1 MHATALDTWAESFTA
16 FHARF
21 ADLFAR
27 SESRQQAVQY
37 VRGLLAPVER
47 KNGWQVAEAVGDAVP
62 DRMQRLLYRVAWD
75 ADAAQDRLQRYV
87 VEHFGDPDAIGVVD
101 ETSVPKKGSAS
112 VGVQR
117 QYCGALGKIENCQVA
132 TLLTY
137 ASGRGHAFLD
147 RRLFLP
153 EAWAT
158 DAQRRARAKVPP
170 AVVFQTKAQQARA
183 MLEHAWQQGVPMRWV
198 AGDEVYGADP
208 DLRDAI
214 AATGRWYVLAVT
226 SATTVWTG
234 WPQRRVPPG
243 RGMGR
248 PPTRAQ
254 WHPAGQP
261 VAAVAQGWPAAQWQR
276 FAVAEGEKGPR
287 VYDWAAV
294 RIVESRAGR
303 PHRDAWL
310 LVRRSV
316 SEPTELAYYLS
327 NAPADTALRALARI
341 VATRYTVEQCIEE
354 AKGEVGLDH
363 YEVRHYHSWY
373 RHVTLALMAHTWLAV
388 VRSQVAEKGGP
399 LALRP

>member
-1 MHATALDTWAESFTA
+1 MDVTALDPWAESFAA

-47 KNGWQVAEAVGDAVP
+47 KNGWQVAEAVGDRVP
-62 DRMQRLLYRVAWD
+62 DRMQRLLYRVDWD
-75 ADAAQDRLQRYV
+75 ADVARDRLQHVV
-87 VEHFGDPDAIGVVD
+87 VEHFGDADAIGVVD
-101 ETSVPKKGSAS
+101 ETSFPKKGTAS

-137 ASGRGHAFLD
+137 ASVRGHAFLD

-153 EAWAT
+153 QAWAT
-158 DAQRRARAKVPP
+158 DAQRRAQAKVP
-170 AVVFQTKAQQARA
+170 AELVFATKAQQARA

-214 AATGRWYVLAVT
+214 AQAGRWYVLAVT
-226 SATTVWTG
+226 SDTTVWTA
-234 WPQRRVPPG
+234 WPTRTVPAG
-243 RGMGR
+243 RGSGR
-248 PPTRAQ
+248 PPSRARWQPAGQTVAQVTATWTAAQ
-254 WHPAGQP
+254 WH
-261 VAAVAQGWPAAQWQR
+261 R
-276 FAVAEGEKGPR
+276 FAVAAGEKGPR
-287 VYDWAAV
+287 VYDWAAERV
-294 RIVESRAGR
+294 VESRAGR
-303 PHRDAWL
+303 PQRDAWL

-316 SEPTELAYYLS
+316 SEPQELAYYLS
-327 NAPADTALRALARI
+327 NAPADTSLRDLARI
-341 VATRYTVEQCIEE
+341 AATRYTVEQCIEE
-354 AKGEVGLDH
+354 AKGEVGLDQ

-373 RHVTLALMAHTWLAV
+373 RHITLALLAHTWLAV
-388 VRSQVAEKGGP
+388 VRSQTAEKGGP
-399 LALRP
+399 MAWPP